1 MTQADYTFSTYDA
14 VGNREDL
21 SDVIYDISP
30 MDTPFMANGGR
41 GTAEAVYHEWQ
52 KDSLAAAA
60 ENKQIEG
67 DDIAAYDTSTPTT
80 RVGAYCQISRKT
92 VLVSGTQRAVNS
104 AGRKDEL
111 AYQIAKRGK
120 ELKRDLEFNT
130 TNGAATVA
138 GDDSTARAAGSLQAW
153 LTTNTS
159 AGTNGAD
166 PSYTT
171 APTDTRSDGDQR
183 TFTEDMLKA
192 IIQAAWT
199 AGGEPTVL
207 MVGAY
212 NKTVASGFTGI
223 AAQRHNA
230 QGAAPTTI
238 IGAADIYVSDFG
250 NLSIVPN
257 RFMRQRDAFVLD
269 PNGYSY
275 DFLRPFFTEPMA
287 KTGDAEK
294 RLLLVEWTLKVNNEA
309 MHGIV
314 ADLFTSAQ

>member
-1 MTQADYTFSTYDA
+1 MAQADYTFSTYDA
-14 VGNREDL
+14 IGNREDL
-21 SDVIYDISP
+21 SDIIYDISP
-30 MDTPFMANGGR
+30 MDTPFMSNGGR
-41 GTAEAVYHEWQ
+41 GTAEATYHEWQ
-52 KDSLAAAA
+52 QDSLASAAA
-60 ENKQIEG
+60 NAQVEG
-67 DDIAAYDTSTPTT
+67 DDISAYDTSTPTT

-111 AYQIAKRGK
+111 AYQLAKRSK

-130 TNGAATVA
+130 TNNAATVA
-138 GDDSTARAAGSLQAW
+138 GDDSTARAAGSIQAW
-153 LTTNTS
+153 LKTNYEDG
-159 AGTNGAD
+159 ANGAP

-183 TFTEDMLKA
+183 TFTEAQLKTV
-192 IIQAAWT
+192 IQACWT
-199 AGGEPTVL
+199 AGGEPSIL

-212 NKTVASGFTGI
+212 NKTVASGFAGI

-230 QGAAPTTI
+230 EGAKPTTI

-250 NLSIVPN
+250 NVSIVPN
-257 RFMRQRDAFVLD
+257 RFMKQRDALVLD

-275 DFLRPFFTEPMA
+275 DFLRPFMTEPMA

-309 MHGIV
+309 QHGIV